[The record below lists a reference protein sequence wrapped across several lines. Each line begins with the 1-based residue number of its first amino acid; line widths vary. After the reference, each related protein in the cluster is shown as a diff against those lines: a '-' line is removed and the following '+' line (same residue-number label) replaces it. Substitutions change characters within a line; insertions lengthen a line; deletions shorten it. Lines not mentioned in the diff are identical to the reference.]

1 MSQIIADIWPYLMT
15 GLLGVIGWQWK
26 DGHST
31 KIRVAVMERTIED
44 LQKTVDNIKQRQ
56 DSHSKKQDETL
67 NLISAFKL
75 EVVKQIAEV
84 ASDLKALTRSLEVYD
99 DGVKIVKKHKGQ

>member
-1 MSQIIADIWPYLMT
+1 MSQIIADLWPYLMT

-44 LQKTVDNIKQRQ
+44 LQKTVENVVNRQ
-56 DSHSKKQDETL
+56 NSQSKKQDDIL
-67 NLISAFKL
+67 NLISDFKL
-75 EVVKQIAEV
+75 EMVKQIGEV
-84 ASDLKALTRSLEVYD
+84 SSDLKALSSSLAAFD
-99 DGVKIVKKHKGQ
+99 DVATMVKKKKGQ

>member
-1 MSQIIADIWPYLMT
+1 MSQIIADLWPYLMT

-44 LQKTVDNIKQRQ
+44 LQKTVENIKQRQ
-56 DSHSKKQDETL
+56 DSHSKKQDEIL

-75 EVVKQIAEV
+75 EMVKQIGEV
-84 ASDLKALTRSLEVYD
+84 SSDRKALSSSLAVYD
-99 DGVKIVKKHKGQ
+99 DGVKIVKKRKGQ